1 MIPDGAIE
9 GIHTFNG
16 SSYPTLL
23 VPIPIVLPLPYSFP
37 NVILG
42 QP

>member
-1 MIPDGAIE
+1 MIPDGAME
-9 GIHTFNG
+9 GIHTFKG
-16 SSYPTLL
+16 SSYPGLL
-23 VPIPIVLPLPYSFP
+23 VHIPMVLPLPYSFP